1 MIGLKKAK
9 FAKLVNKITNG
20 GKMERDV
27 PSRWPHLLP
36 FRCHPTPPSPSF
48 SALSFAGLL
57 QVTVRLQRPFQS
69 IEHARQGG
77 ETRLGDHPTQEVV
90 GKFTEDPDIRAITSQ
105 GLFYPLDSR
114 EHCGN

>member
-36 FRCHPTPPSPSF
+36 FRGHPTPPPSLHFRSLARFRSPYACRDHS
-48 SALSFAGLL
+48 S
-57 QVTVRLQRPFQS
+57 QS
-69 IEHARQGG
+69 NMHVSVG

-90 GKFTEDPDIRAITSQ
+90 GKFTKDPDMRAITSQ
-105 GLFYPLDSR
+105 GLFYSLDFR